1 MIKRLA
7 KKEPVVRSLFTGFFY
22 FFGVHELP
30 PVGSELRTSFVHTP
44 VGPRFRTLPFEINFL
59 HSEIRL
65 NRKLKLVDKYLF
77 QS

>member
-7 KKEPVVRSLFTGFFY
+7 KKEPVVQSLFTVFFY

-44 VGPRFRTLPFEINFL
+44 VGPRFPDFALQIYFL

-65 NRKLKLVDKYLF
+65 NSKLKLVDKYF
-77 QS
+77 F